1 MPKTLNLG
9 NNNSGITVTWTPS
22 ASRLDISGYFDEF
35 VGIEGGS
42 FTLSEF
48 FRKLGITEKDVRKA
62 FKEVANDVTNG

>member
-9 NNNSGITVTWTPS
+9 NDNSGITITWTPS

-42 FTLSEF
+42 FTLVEF
-48 FRKLGITEKDVRKA
+48 FKELGITEKDVKKA
-62 FKEVANDVTNG
+62 LKEVVNDEL

>member
-35 VGIEGGS
+35 VGIEGES
-42 FTLSEF
+42 FTLAEF
-48 FRKLGITEKDVRKA
+48 FKELGITEKDIRKA
-62 FKEVANDVTNG
+62 FKEMAGDYN

>member
-9 NNNSGITVTWTPS
+9 NDNSGITITWTPS

-42 FTLSEF
+42 FTLAGF
-48 FRKLGITEKDVRKA
+48 FRELGITEKDVRKA
-62 FKEVANDVTNG
+62 LKEVASNGRL

>member
-9 NNNSGITVTWTPS
+9 NDNSGITITWTPS

-42 FTLSEF
+42 FTLAEF
-48 FRKLGITEKDVRKA
+48 FRALGIIEKDVKMA
-62 FKEVANDVTNG
+62 FKEMRNNG

>member
-9 NNNSGITVTWTPS
+9 NYKSGITITWTPS

-42 FTLSEF
+42 FQLSEF
-48 FRKLGITEKDVRKA
+48 FVELGITEKDVRKA
-62 FKEVANDVTNG
+62 LKEVASSEH